1 MIDRVKNLREIK
13 NEVGSL
19 AQITPEIIVVT
30 KNHNFQEILPLLE
43 ANHLHFGE
51 NKVQEAYSKY
61 KDAKI
66 DFPNIKLHLI
76 GSLQTN
82 KVKDAVK
89 LFDYI
94 HTIDRKNLADE
105 IKKQLEKTNKKIE
118 LFIQVNTGDEPNKG
132 GVSKDGLDALFNH
145 CQKLPLPITGL
156 MCIPPVNQDPLPHFS
171 WLQQRAKDYSLKN
184 LSMGMSNDY
193 KQASFSGSTFLRIGT
208 AIMGERK

>member
-1 MIDRVKNLREIK
+1 MLDRVKNLREIK

-66 DFPNIKLHLI
+66 KFPNIKLHLI

-132 GVSKDGLDALFNH
+132 GVSKDGLDTLFNH

-156 MCIPPVNQDPLPHFS
+156 MCIPPVHEDPLPHFS
-171 WLQQRAKDYSLKN
+171 WLQQRAKDYNLKN

-193 KQASFSGSTFLRIGT
+193 KQACLSGSTFLRIDT